1 MSSSPLTLF
10 SPGRRG
16 AEPAQARLLRAILWG
31 VPPHGAW
38 GADGAGASGRRAGA
52 RRPAGDPDAMPDPE
66 RRPPLIPSHI
76 AWPAFVVFLL
86 AISLTMV
93 AVTVTAARSD
103 GGARLVET
111 AAPGE

>member
-1 MSSSPLTLF
+1 
-10 SPGRRG
+10 
-16 AEPAQARLLRAILWG
+16 
-31 VPPHGAW
+31 
-38 GADGAGASGRRAGA
+38 
-52 RRPAGDPDAMPDPE
+52 MPDPE